1 MENKKKI
8 LQKSRSENKIL
19 EAKSNKIKAWEFPK
33 LHYYTRRKTELEYR
47 EKKIIGFV
55 PARGGSA
62 RVPHKNMRDIGGIPL
77 FLRSCYNLHQ
87 ILPKDSI
94 VVDSDDEEILSI
106 AKKHEFSTLKRPDEL
121 ASNATDGNAFF
132 RWETSN
138 YPNADIYIQHLPPMP
153 FLSKATLEKCLNA
166 VEKEGYDSVVCV
178 GKEHF
183 YLWDEATCKP
193 LYDIEHIPNSFTLPD
208 TVYETMGL
216 YVIQREAHL
225 KTGLRIGQEYKMIS
239 LNKFEQ
245 IDINYPE
252 DYDLAVAVER
262 GLSGDSAYK
271 I

>member
-1 MENKKKI
+1 MEKGK
-8 LQKSRSENKIL
+8 E
-19 EAKSNKIKAWEFPK
+19 
-33 LHYYTRRKTELEYR
+33 
-47 EKKIIGFV
+47 KIIGFI
-55 PARGGSA
+55 PARGGST
-62 RVPHKNMRDIGGIPL
+62 RVSRKNMREIGGIPL

-87 ILPKDSI
+87 ILSKESI
-94 VVDSDDEEILSI
+94 VVDSDDDEILSI
-106 AKKHEFSTLKRPDEL
+106 AKNHGFSTLKRPDEL

-138 YPNADIYIQHLPPMP
+138 YPDADIYIQHLPPMP
-153 FLSKATLEKCLNA
+153 FLSKSTLEKCLDA

-183 YLWDEATCKP
+183 YLWDEKTCQP
-193 LYDIEHIPNSFTLPD
+193 LYDIEHIPNSYTLPE

-216 YVIQREAHL
+216 YVIRREVHL
-225 KTGLRIGQEYKMIS
+225 RTGLRIGKEYKMIS

-262 GLSGDSAYK
+262 GLHDDSAYA
-271 I
+271 IRETD